1 MTFRPDVISQQAFT
15 VPTRLVPK
23 KYRSLAAP
31 FFAFFISAAMHELGT
46 LTLVGHTSPDWRV
59 AKSFIT
65 MACGMT
71 CEILFR
77 RITGRRVKGPVGWV
91 WTWIYFTTATMGLVD
106 TWLSMGIGGGK
117 PIPTP
122 VSLSD
127 QLVEPLRK
135 RYLEKL
141 MG

>member
-1 MTFRPDVISQQAFT
+1 MAARLQQAFT
-15 VPTRLVPK
+15 VPARLVPK
-23 KYRSLAAP
+23 KYRSLVAP
-31 FFAFFISAAMHELGT
+31 FFAFLISAAMHELGT
-46 LTLVGHTSPDWRV
+46 LTLVGHTSPDWKV
-59 AKSFIT
+59 ARSFIT

-77 RITGRRVKGPVGWV
+77 RITGKRVQGPVGWV

-106 TWLSMGIGGGK
+106 TWLNMGIGGGK

-122 VSLSD
+122 ISLSD
-127 QLVEPLRK
+127 QLVEPLRL

-141 MG
+141 MN